1 MILQYPNKLLSTKCR
16 EMNLPEEEG
25 LARNVGEFLMEALKE
40 TKRRSVG
47 LSANQIG
54 LLYRVFV
61 MDVKFLK
68 VKAKSIFVNPEIVWS
83 GELMHT
89 GNEECMSLPKGKK
102 AKIVR
107 PWNVKLKY
115 QTPSGK
121 VKELD
126 LAGLAARCVCH
137 EIDHLDGISILQREE
152 MQRKLSA

>member
-16 EMNLPEEEG
+16 EMALPEEEG
-25 LARNVGEFLMEALKE
+25 LARNVGEALMEALKD

-54 LLYRVFV
+54 MLYRVFV

-68 VKAKSIFVNPEIVWS
+68 VKAKSIFVNPEIIWES
-83 GELMHT
+83 MLLHDS
-89 GNEECMSLPKGKK
+89 NEECMSLPKHVK
-102 AKIVR
+102 AKIAR
-107 PWNVKLKY
+107 PWQVKLRY

-121 VKELD
+121 VREVD
-126 LAGLAARCVCH
+126 LEGLAARCACH
-137 EIDHLDGISILQREE
+137 ELDHLDGISILQRAE